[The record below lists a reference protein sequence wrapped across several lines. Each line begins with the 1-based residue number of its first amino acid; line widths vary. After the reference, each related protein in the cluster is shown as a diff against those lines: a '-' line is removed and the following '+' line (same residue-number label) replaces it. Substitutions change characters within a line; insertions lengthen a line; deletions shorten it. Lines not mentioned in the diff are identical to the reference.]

1 MNRTWKTINTV
12 VVVAAMVS
20 AVACGK
26 SEEEKQAEAAAE
38 SARSA
43 AEAMGGAAQGM
54 TDMAKALEGMAAS
67 LGGGEGKAV
76 EPLPFDMLA
85 GALPAMP
92 GWEMSKPRGERMTA
106 PFPFSQSE
114 ASYSR
119 GEATIDVTVVDAGF
133 AQMLIAP
140 WTMMLASGYSRESSE
155 AYEKAVSVGGNP
167 GFEKYDRE
175 RRDGELNILVNKRF
189 LVTIEG
195 GDLADTK
202 VLHEF
207 VSKMDLRG
215 LK

>member
-76 EPLPFDMLA
+76 EPLPSDTLA
-85 GALPAMP
+85 GALPSMP

-119 GEATIDVTVVDAGF
+119 GEATIDVTVVDTGF

-155 AYEKAVSVGGNP
+155 GYEKAVSVGGNP

-207 VSKMDLRG
+207 VSKMDLSG